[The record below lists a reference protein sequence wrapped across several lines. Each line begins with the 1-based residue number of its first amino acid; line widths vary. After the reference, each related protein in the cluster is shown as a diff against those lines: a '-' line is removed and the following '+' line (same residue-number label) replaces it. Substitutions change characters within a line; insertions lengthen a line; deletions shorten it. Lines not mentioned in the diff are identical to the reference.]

1 VRFKLRQA
9 LKSSQEKLN
18 RVDEFGAGRR
28 KDFMSDTTS
37 KKQIEF
43 FVAKG
48 QEQDSE
54 HLGPWTIEDIAERI
68 ARSEL
73 SITDFVYDDVQAD
86 WIPLMECEA
95 LKEHLNRAKPKK
107 APPTKAA
114 PQAPAKPNLKVAP
127 PHVPAKGPAQS
138 QAIAQ
143 PQIPKQQLTE
153 WFVQKGAN
161 RYGPFSYF
169 GLVRA
174 LQEKSV
180 YDFDFIWKEGMDT
193 WVRIAE
199 HPEFQADRIR
209 DLATDLS
216 KSEEKS
222 KDVFFRRQHAR
233 VRFQSEVIV
242 HDDRSVWMGQAI
254 EASVGGSGLVI
265 ENSTLTPG
273 QVVRV
278 HFAPCDGLPAFNALG
293 EIVGKKFSKAVRGA
307 NSPVTYAVRFLQLD
321 GAVEPQ
327 VREYFES
334 KCAS

>member
-1 VRFKLRQA
+1 
-9 LKSSQEKLN
+9 
-18 RVDEFGAGRR
+18 
-28 KDFMSDTTS
+28 MSDTTS
-37 KKQIEF
+37 KTQVEF

-48 QEQDSE
+48 EE
-54 HLGPWTIEDIAERI
+54 HLGPWTIVEIAERL
-68 ARSEL
+68 ALSEV
-73 SITDFVYDDVQAD
+73 SVTDFVYDDVRAD
-86 WIPLMECEA
+86 WIPLIECEP
-95 LKEHLNRAKPKK
+95 LKSHLNRAKPKK
-107 APPTKAA
+107 APPVKAE
-114 PQAPAKPNLKVAP
+114 LKIAP
-127 PHVPAKGPAQS
+127 PVQAQPEAHVQAQ
-138 QAIAQ
+138 AQ

-180 YDFDFIWKEGMDT
+180 YDFDFIWKEGMET
-193 WVRIAE
+193 WVRLAE

-216 KSEEKS
+216 KSEEKKS
-222 KDVFFRRQHAR
+222 EVFFRRQYAR
-233 VRFQSEVIV
+233 IQFKSEVIV

-321 GAVEPQ
+321 GTVEPQ